1 MLAAW
6 GSKREEGKQPVR
18 GMFSFLF
25 LFFLFMSLGS
35 SGLSCSIR
43 DLRHLVPC
51 TDFLAVVH
59 GLGHSEA
66 RRIILPQP
74 GIAPMSPFHCKAD
87 S

>member
-6 GSKREEGKQPVR
+6 GSKREEGKQPMR
-18 GMFSFLF
+18 GMFSF
-25 LFFLFMSLGS
+25 FFFFCLHLWVPLVLAAACETFVA
-35 SGLSCSIR
+35 SCWA
-43 DLRHLVPC
+43 H
-51 TDFLAVVH
+51 FLAVVH

-66 RRIILPQP
+66 RGIILPQP